1 MILLAFQLAAGAT
14 MHVGAVVVRPHAV
27 SVESGRIVIR
37 AAAGFSV
44 SAEGG
49 RIRRARDG
57 AVLIDPQR
65 PLVRVVLTY

>member
-1 MILLAFQLAAGAT
+1 MMLMAFQLAAGTT

-37 AAAGFSV
+37 AAADVSV

-49 RIRRARDG
+49 RLRRAPDG
-57 AVLIDPQR
+57 TVSIVPQR
-65 PLVRVVLTY
+65 PFVRVVLTY